1 MKIILLILFL
11 SFSSFSVAEAN
22 AKEWETSK
30 ELKEKLCEIMSE
42 DVEGYY
48 LLQQGEM
55 SLIEVLRIARKD
67 NKALSKKLFGHD
79 DMSDVMER
87 DWLEYYEKTVLNIFD
102 SFSITENVMQRYKF
116 SSKIRDREFA
126 DCCKQLVLEK

>member
-102 SFSITENVMQRYKF
+102 IFSMTENVEQRHKNASIVRDGEF
-116 SSKIRDREFA
+116 ST
-126 DCCKQLVLEK
+126 CYKQLILEK

>member
-42 DVEGYY
+42 DMAGYY
-48 LLQQGEM
+48 LLQQDEM

-87 DWLEYYEKTVLNIFD
+87 DWLDSYEKTVVSIFD
-102 SFSITENVMQRYKF
+102 IFSMTENVEHRHKNASLVRDGQF
-116 SSKIRDREFA
+116 ST
-126 DCCKQLVLEK
+126 CYKQLILEK